1 MYRIEKLERNQANI
15 SDFTRDVDTVLGG
28 FEQRITTKIK
38 TKQKDGNTVSL
49 TFLSVSGLILNCRAT
64 TPVTHQQI
72 NLRLQEG

>member
-15 SDFTRDVDTVLGG
+15 SDFTRDMDTVLGG

-49 TFLSVSGLILNCRAT
+49 TFYL
-64 TPVTHQQI
+64 
-72 NLRLQEG
+72 

>member
-38 TKQKDGNTVSL
+38 TKPKDGNTVSTL
-49 TFLSVSGLILNCRAT
+49 FLFVSGLILNCRAT
-64 TPVTHQQI
+64 TPVTHPQI
-72 NLRLQEG
+72 NSRLQVG